1 MNTNPIVFLPG
12 VFDSRLY
19 FDTELNRLAW
29 PLDDVEIFRG
39 MAMFNGLITLEQE
52 RAHVPLYVPEP
63 VNDSTAGKPEYG
75 PNSKWK
81 DFIEGLVAAF
91 PNRDVWYFSYDFR
104 QLSADSAVSLN
115 DFLKTFDTQVDI
127 VCHSYGNNLLA
138 AYLSAYGP
146 DKINRAACLAPP
158 FEGSPEIFLV
168 PPGSPNFPCMNEL
181 VPSPEINKIYPVTV
195 RQSPESP
202 AVPADE
208 KAYAQVINSFNGA
221 RYVKQDFSALFAHP
235 GIRFALGGD
244 RLTPLATEFT
254 IDEKGLPYVSD
265 FGFGHAGDATV
276 PTLSGS
282 DNGALADRICMFP
295 GLNHSGFASD
305 RGAVFWAV
313 MQLNSNDPPMIP
325 YQVYKRPFVKIL
337 VDGSVD
343 VNVHKPFSLENMIS
357 LTYKQSAGIASDPIG
372 PERNINVIAL
382 DPQECVIEL
391 YSIVKR
397 ETMKITIETYDADE
411 KLTDIR
417 TETVS
422 SRFVRMIM
430 DKNGQI
436 DRKFTLDL
444 PEKIS
449 DIKVPDIKIPD
460 IRIPEI
466 KIPGLRK
473 AEERTAAADRDDK
486 KK

>member
-1 MNTNPIVFLPG
+1 MSRPSSSPCRRARAGSPG
-12 VFDSRLY
+12 SRG
-19 FDTELNRLAW
+19 
-29 PLDDVEIFRG
+29 V
-39 MAMFNGLITLEQE
+39 
-52 RAHVPLYVPEP
+52 
-63 VNDSTAGKPEYG
+63 G
-75 PNSKWK
+75 PSNSR
-81 DFIEGLVAAF
+81 VAA
-91 PNRDVWYFSYDFR
+91 
-104 QLSADSAVSLN
+104 
-115 DFLKTFDTQVDI
+115 T
-127 VCHSYGNNLLA
+127 
-138 AYLSAYGP
+138 
-146 DKINRAACLAPP
+146 RA
-158 FEGSPEIFLV
+158 
-168 PPGSPNFPCMNEL
+168 
-181 VPSPEINKIYPVTV
+181 
-195 RQSPESP
+195 
-202 AVPADE
+202 
-208 KAYAQVINSFNGA
+208 GA
-221 RYVKQDFSALFAHP
+221 RAPRTATESALLDIISSVL
-235 GIRFALGGD
+235 GIGDIGVDDDFFALGGD

-473 AEERTAAADRDDK
+473 AEERNAAADRDDK